1 MLKPHSTIFQLYR
14 GGQWR
19 KPEYPENTTDLSQ
32 VTDKLYPIMLY
43 RVLLTWAEFEFTML
57 VVIGTDCI
65 GSYKSNYHTIT
76 ATSKYRKR
84 LKVILKIKQ
93 EAQLVINYQFIS
105 QLKVI
110 FDTKTNV
117 FSKIEKYIVIPNLKC
132 RKIFKYMYKF
142 IVEIKK

>member
-1 MLKPHSTIFQLYR
+1 
-14 GGQWR
+14 
-19 KPEYPENTTDLSQ
+19 
-32 VTDKLYPIMLY
+32 
-43 RVLLTWAEFEFTML
+43 ML

-65 GSYKSNYHTIT
+65 GSYKSNYHMIT
-76 ATSKYRKR
+76 ATRAPSKYRKR

-132 RKIFKYMYKF
+132 RKIFKYMYKL
-142 IVEIKK
+142 IVEIKKIK